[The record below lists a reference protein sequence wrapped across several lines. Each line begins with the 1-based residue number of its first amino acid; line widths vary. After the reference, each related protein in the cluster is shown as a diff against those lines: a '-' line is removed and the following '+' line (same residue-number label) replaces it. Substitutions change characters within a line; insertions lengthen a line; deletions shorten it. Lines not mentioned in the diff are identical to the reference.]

1 MGVARLLASV
11 SMKSKI
17 DDVLESFDFSEHL
30 GVFGSDKVD
39 CDTLSAESTT
49 STDSV
54 DVVLLGGG

>member
-1 MGVARLLASV
+1 MISVIQASN
-11 SMKSKI
+11 KGR
-17 DDVLESFDFSEHL
+17 VLESLDFSEHL